1 MTRKAIWILACCA
14 SLLAFSASGCGRF
27 KKPSTVVH
35 SLYMDCNNGEYPKAR
50 ALFVASKR
58 EDFDGA
64 LNANAPEIR
73 GVCDRLT
80 HSQTLTSV
88 QITGEVIQGEKA
100 TVFADAHFSD
110 GSAKLGAQTKL
121 VVEEG
126 AWKVIE

>member
-1 MTRKAIWILACCA
+1 MTRKAMWILACCA
-14 SLLAFSASGCGRF
+14 SPLAISATGCGRF

-50 ALFVASKR
+50 ALFVAVKL

-64 LNANAPEIR
+64 LNANAPGIN
-73 GVCDRLT
+73 GGCDRLT
-80 HSQTLTSV
+80 HSRTLTDV
-88 QITGEVIQGEKA
+88 QITDVVIQGEKA

-110 GSAKLGAQTKL
+110 GTAKLATPTKL
-121 VVEEG
+121 VVEAG